1 MASLRERF
9 NRFYNRL
16 LVAYKQTLSDQTA
29 LTNAII
35 VVVFLLFISTLIFVA
50 GAVLLLIAYLFLLSL
65 VGSTGFSIMLVVYL
79 AVMLFLLVLVSVYQN
94 GVCIVVANRRDSS
107 NPPDLGSFL
116 MLLSQKFG
124 TFVNMF
130 LFYVMLGV
138 TALAL
143 CAGLF
148 VVGAFVGVSVF
159 PHLHS
164 LLLLVLISIFLYVVL
179 FIILLFFFLFLAN
192 MTVIGLA
199 GIFTRHWNVIEA
211 CGNAFSLTIRTFF
224 SMTGVLI
231 SAFIVQTLAGVVLS
245 SINFIVGLIPFIGI
259 LISFPVSILTSVV
272 AAGVGVYCQ
281 ISVYRYV
288 IDNVLPLV
296 DQK

>member
-1 MASLRERF
+1 MSSLRERF

-16 LVAYKQTLSDQTA
+16 LAAYKQTLSDQTA

-35 VVVFLLFISTLIFVA
+35 VVVFLLFIGTLIFVA
-50 GAVLLLIAYLFLLSL
+50 GAVLLFISYLFLLSL
-65 VGSTGFSIMLVVYL
+65 IGSTGFSIVLVVYV
-79 AVMLFLLVLVSVYQN
+79 AVMLFLLVLVSIYQN

-107 NPPDLGSFL
+107 NPPDLGFFL
-116 MLLSQKFG
+116 TLLSQKFD
-124 TFVNMF
+124 TYVNMF

-138 TALAL
+138 AALVL

-148 VVGAFVGVSVF
+148 VVASFVGVSVF

-164 LLLLVLISIFLYVVL
+164 ILLLLLISIFLYVV
-179 FIILLFFFLFLAN
+179 FFVILLFFFLFLAN

-199 GIFTRHWNVIEA
+199 GIFTRNWGVIEA
-211 CGNAFSLTIRTFF
+211 CRNAFSLTIRTFF
-224 SMTGVLI
+224 SMTGVLTLT
-231 SAFIVQTLAGVVLS
+231 FIVQTLVGVVLS
-245 SINFIVGLIPFIGI
+245 SINFIVGLVPFIGL
-259 LISFPVSILTSVV
+259 LISFPLSILTSVV
-272 AAGVGVYCQ
+272 AAGVWAYCQ